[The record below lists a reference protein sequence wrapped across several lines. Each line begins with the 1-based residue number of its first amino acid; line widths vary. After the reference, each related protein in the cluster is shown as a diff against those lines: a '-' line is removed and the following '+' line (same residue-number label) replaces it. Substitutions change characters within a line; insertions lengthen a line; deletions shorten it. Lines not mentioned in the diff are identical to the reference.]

1 MKTNYKL
8 LIFMCAG
15 ISLLGFFLGW
25 LFPVEGPVDY
35 LYDNYASRPAIKR
48 PSKCCAAPLPA
59 PKKTEIFEDLNED
72 GEPEWYEVVP
82 LFNILEE

>member
-8 LIFMCAG
+8 LIFVCAG

-25 LFPVEGPVDY
+25 LFPVEGPIDY

-72 GEPEWYEVVP
+72 GEPEWYEVTP